1 MHNESKQNLVTLQS
15 YKASTFDFFIRAANV
30 NKKYIFSNY
39 NEIIMDNSVIIK
51 HFESKNVIFIMFVF
65 FLGGVQ

>member
-1 MHNESKQNLVTLQS
+1 MCNETKQNPITLTS
-15 YKASTFDFFIRAANV
+15 HEVLISAFFIRAGNV

-39 NEIIMDNSVIIK
+39 TEILIDNSAIIK
-51 HFESKNVIFIMFVF
+51 HFESQNVIPVMFVS

>member
-1 MHNESKQNLVTLQS
+1 MCNETKQNPITLTS
-15 YKASTFDFFIRAANV
+15 HEVLISAFFIRAANV

-39 NEIIMDNSVIIK
+39 TEILIDNSVIIK
-51 HFESKNVIFIMFVF
+51 HFESQNVIPVMFVS

>member
-1 MHNESKQNLVTLQS
+1 MCNETKQNPITLTS
-15 YKASTFDFFIRAANV
+15 HEVLISAFFIRAANV

-51 HFESKNVIFIMFVF
+51 HFESKNVIYVMFVS

>member
-1 MHNESKQNLVTLQS
+1 MHNESKQNPITLTS
-15 YKASTFDFFIRAANV
+15 HEVLISAFFIRAGNV

-39 NEIIMDNSVIIK
+39 TEILIDNSAIIK
-51 HFESKNVIFIMFVF
+51 HFESQNVISVMFVS

>member
-15 YKASTFDFFIRAANV
+15 YKVSIFDFFIHAINM
-30 NKKYIFSNY
+30 NKTYIFCNY
-39 NEIIMDNSVIIK
+39 NEIIIDNNVIIK
-51 HFESKNVIFIMFVF
+51 HFESKNVISIMFVC

>member
-15 YKASTFDFFIRAANV
+15 YKASTFDFFIHALNM
-30 NKKYIFSNY
+30 NKNYIFCKY
-39 NEIIMDNSVIIK
+39 TEILIDNSVIIK
-51 HFESKNVIFIMFVF
+51 HFESQNVISVMFVF

>member
-1 MHNESKQNLVTLQS
+1 MHNESKQNPITLTS
-15 YKASTFDFFIRAANV
+15 HEVLISAFFIRAGNV

-39 NEIIMDNSVIIK
+39 NEIIIDNSVIIK
-51 HFESKNVIFIMFVF
+51 HFESKNVISIMFVC

>member
-1 MHNESKQNLVTLQS
+1 MHNESKQNPITLAS
-15 YKASTFDFFIRAANV
+15 YEVLISAFFIRAANV

-39 NEIIMDNSVIIK
+39 NEIIIDNSVIIK
-51 HFESKNVIFIMFVF
+51 HFESKNVISIMFVC

>member
-1 MHNESKQNLVTLQS
+1 MCNETKQNPITLTS
-15 YKASTFDFFIRAANV
+15 HEVLISAFFIRAANV

-39 NEIIMDNSVIIK
+39 TEILIDNSVIIK
-51 HFESKNVIFIMFVF
+51 HFESKNVISIIFVF

>member
-1 MHNESKQNLVTLQS
+1 MCNETKQNPITLTS
-15 YKASTFDFFIRAANV
+15 HEVLISAFFIRAANV

-39 NEIIMDNSVIIK
+39 TEILIDNSAIIK
-51 HFESKNVIFIMFVF
+51 HFESQNVIPVMFVS

>member
-1 MHNESKQNLVTLQS
+1 MCNETKQNPITLTS
-15 YKASTFDFFIRAANV
+15 HEVLISAFFIRAANV

-39 NEIIMDNSVIIK
+39 TEILIDNSVIIK
-51 HFESKNVIFIMFVF
+51 HFESQNVISVMFVF